1 METTNKNWQLKMP
14 AGNSQELLD
23 RADKITDAIYGLKV
37 GNNHVI
43 FCMVDGMDIMKPEK
57 VLSLLYSPELRKYS
71 NKKYMIINRHE
82 RVDPVFFQQKLSIV
96 LKVRSME
103 NFCAVLFET
112 KEMSKCY
119 QCGKNRTA
127 QVLKPVDG
135 NFEIDLDRTSGP
147 EAIWRNKQGMK
158 ATWRENFEWLVTYAS
173 ALKA

>member
-1 METTNKNWQLKMP
+1 M
-14 AGNSQELLD
+14 
-23 RADKITDAIYGLKV
+23 
-37 GNNHVI
+37 
-43 FCMVDGMDIMKPEK
+43 
-57 VLSLLYSPELRKYS
+57 
-71 NKKYMIINRHE
+71 
-82 RVDPVFFQQKLSIV
+82 

-127 QVLKPVDG
+127 QVLKAVDG

-158 ATWRENFEWLVTYAS
+158 AAWRENFEWLVAYAS
-173 ALKA
+173 ALNA